1 MSDKSTSVVAPESEA
16 PPVSDAPAPSA
27 PAPSTPAPSTP
38 VPVSTEVSSSA
49 AKASK
54 EPKLGLPVPRWKADK
69 TKFRHLNVDTDKHEY
84 DIPAVLPSRP
94 GFNTTGQAVQ
104 VNINSFPIL
113 QFPDKTIYQ
122 YDVSVPR
129 P

>member
-1 MSDKSTSVVAPESEA
+1 MSDKSTSVVPPESEA
-16 PPVSDAPAPSA
+16 PPASEAPAPSA
-27 PAPSTPAPSTP
+27 PAPSTPAP
-38 VPVSTEVSSSA
+38 VSTEAPPPA
-49 AKASK
+49 AKPPTVHPS
-54 EPKLGLPVPRWKADK
+54 GVPVLHWKGDK

-84 DIPAVLPSRP
+84 DVPAVLPSRP

-104 VNINSFPIL
+104 VNLNSFPII
-113 QFPDKTIYQ
+113 QYPDKTIYQ